1 MFKDL
6 NIYITR
12 PEFREGFYNSYKKHR
27 GHCEFESSKSV
38 LNQVRES
45 LLLQYTELLETKSN
59 YVKMLEFNLDP
70 NTFFNHSFDLNSCSN
85 FESQR
90 ISFIDSIVEL
100 MFVTRSN
107 FGAVELQRL
116 YGNVV
121 SSHQVY
127 DVIYSLKILDH
138 ISDLYLLETG
148 SPFVDKL
155 ENSSTIEV
163 FGTSLNKLVFDY
175 VGDRLLNFSPAR
187 EMASVS
193 GFLKFVNSF

>member
-6 NIYITR
+6 NTYITR
-12 PEFREGFYNSYKKHR
+12 PEFRAGFYKSYKKHR
-27 GHCEFESSKSV
+27 GHCEFQGAKFVLKEVRCSL
-38 LNQVRES
+38 LNQYIDLIS
-45 LLLQYTELLETKSN
+45 INKNQD
-59 YVKMLEFNLDP
+59 KMLDFHVDPHVFFEQSFNID
-70 NTFFNHSFDLNSCSN
+70 NSVN

-127 DVIYSLKILDH
+127 DVIYSLKVLDH
-138 ISDLYLLETG
+138 ISELYL
-148 SPFVDKL
+148 FDKSNAIV
-155 ENSSTIEV
+155 EKIEHSSCVEV
-163 FGTSLNKLVFDY
+163 FGESLNKLVFDY
-175 VGDRLLNFSPAR
+175 VGDRLLNFSPSR
-187 EMASVS
+187 SMASVT
-193 GFLKFVNSF
+193 GFTRFVDSN